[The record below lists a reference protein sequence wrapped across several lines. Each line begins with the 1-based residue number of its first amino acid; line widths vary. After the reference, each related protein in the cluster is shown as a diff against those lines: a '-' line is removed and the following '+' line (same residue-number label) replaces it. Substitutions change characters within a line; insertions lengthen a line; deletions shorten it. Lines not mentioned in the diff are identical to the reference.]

1 MRAVSAERPG
11 GTRLMRVLGISGSLR
26 GGSYNTELL
35 RAAAELL
42 PPPVEIELFD
52 GLKAVPPYDEDDDIG
67 GGPDG
72 ARELRRAIEDADA
85 ILIATPEY
93 NSSVPGQLKNALDW
107 ASRPFP
113 ANALQGKPVAVV
125 GASTGM
131 FGAVWSQA
139 EVRKVLGSIGAC
151 PSRTR
156 ARPSPRTVGSPSPSC
171 ASGTPRSSMNS
182 PPSPSSS
189 ASPRASPPDGGPYR
203 PRWRRASNMITAA
216 ATEAFSEPTLPP
228 SGIEINSSQD
238 SATRGRSPDP
248 SEPRTS
254 TARPDQSTFV

>member
-139 EVRKVLGSIGAC
+139 EVRTVLGSIGARVIDMDL
-151 PSRTR
+151 PVPHAGEAFTEDGRLAESELRER
-156 ARPSPRTVGSPSPSC
+156 YAEILDELAALAEQFSESPRL
-171 ASGTPRSSMNS
+171 
-182 PPSPSSS
+182 
-189 ASPRASPPDGGPYR
+189 
-203 PRWRRASNMITAA
+203 AA
-216 ATEAFSEPTLPP
+216 
-228 SGIEINSSQD
+228 
-238 SATRGRSPDP
+238 
-248 SEPRTS
+248 
-254 TARPDQSTFV
+254 

>member
-1 MRAVSAERPG
+1 MRAASAERRG
-11 GTRLMRVLGISGSLR
+11 GTPLMRVLGISGSLR
-26 GGSYNTELL
+26 RRSHNTELL

-42 PPPVEIELFD
+42 PPPVELELFD

-139 EVRKVLGSIGAC
+139 EVRKVLGSIGARVIDMDL
-151 PSRTR
+151 PVPH
-156 ARPSPRTVGSPSPSC
+156 A
-171 ASGTPRSSMNS
+171 
-182 PPSPSSS
+182 
-189 ASPRASPPDGGPYR
+189 D
-203 PRWRRASNMITAA
+203 
-216 ATEAFSEPTLPP
+216 EAFTEDARLADPELRERYAEILDELAALADQFSE
-228 SGIEINSSQD
+228 SSRL
-238 SATRGRSPDP
+238 A
-248 SEPRTS
+248 
-254 TARPDQSTFV
+254 A

>member
-72 ARELRRAIEDADA
+72 DRELRRAIEDADA

-139 EVRKVLGSIGAC
+139 EVRKVLGSIGARVIDMDL
-151 PSRTR
+151 PVPHAGEAFTEDGRLAESELRER
-156 ARPSPRTVGSPSPSC
+156 YAEILDELAALAEQFSESPRL
-171 ASGTPRSSMNS
+171 
-182 PPSPSSS
+182 
-189 ASPRASPPDGGPYR
+189 
-203 PRWRRASNMITAA
+203 AA
-216 ATEAFSEPTLPP
+216 
-228 SGIEINSSQD
+228 
-238 SATRGRSPDP
+238 
-248 SEPRTS
+248 
-254 TARPDQSTFV
+254 